1 MIQEFQNQLT
11 KIEKLLVSINQKD
24 AEYMD
29 IDEASKFLRLKK
41 STIYQFVF
49 KRQIPFY
56 KNTKKL
62 LFKKAD
68 LIEWVE
74 KDRIFTVE
82 ELKQI
87 MNNPI
92 NDKGK

>member
-1 MIQEFQNQLT
+1 MVTQMQKQLD

-29 IDEASKFLRLKK
+29 IDEASKFLKLKK

-49 KRQIPFY
+49 RRQIPFY

-62 LFKKAD
+62 LFKKSD

-74 KDRIFTVE
+74 KDRIFTID
-82 ELKQI
+82 ELEQTLNQK
-87 MNNPI
+87 I
-92 NDKGK
+92 N